1 MNLSTNQARRVAFT
15 STMTISSTQ
24 WTPFDLPANAS
35 PPPAL
40 ELDETIKDQIVYL
53 ALPLR
58 QPGLV
63 EAGGADATD
72 ATLRYRSRT
81 EDG

>member
-1 MNLSTNQARRVAFT
+1 MG
-15 STMTISSTQ
+15 
-24 WTPFDLPANAS
+24 TPFDLPANAS

-40 ELDETIKDQIVYL
+40 ELDETIKEQIVYL

-63 EAGGADATD
+63 EAGGANATD

-81 EDG
+81 EEVRAQRLRTHRAGADSGVPGE